1 MGFFGNID
9 MEKKLYTLIVH
20 SENIA
25 GLLNQITAVF
35 TRRQI
40 NIESLNASASSIK
53 GVHRYTIT
61 AWSDE
66 DTMIKV
72 TKQIEKKID
81 VLQAHYYLDNEI
93 FMLEVALLKVSTPK
107 LLDNPLIS
115 KTIRRYGARIM
126 EANAVYAVV
135 EKTGVTDEIIALR
148 TELDTFDC
156 VLQYVSSGRIAVT
169 RDTAE
174 HVNEY
179 LKKLK
184 KI

>member
-1 MGFFGNID
+1 

-40 NIESLNASASSIK
+40 NIESINASASSIK

-174 HVNEY
+174 YVNEY

-184 KI
+184 N

>member
-1 MGFFGNID
+1 
-9 MEKKLYTLIVH
+9 MEKELFTLIVY

-25 GLLNQITAVF
+25 GLLNQVTAEF
-35 TRRQI
+35 TRRQM
-40 NIESLNASASSIK
+40 NIETLNVSSSSIK
-53 GVHRYTIT
+53 DVHRYTIT
-61 AWSDE
+61 LWSDE
-66 DTMIKV
+66 ETIKKV
-72 TKQIEKKID
+72 VKRLEKKID
-81 VLQAHYYLDNEI
+81 VVKADYYTDNEI
-93 FMLEVALLKVSTPK
+93 FMQEVALFKISTPI

-135 EKTGVTDEIIALR
+135 EKSGVTDEIHALH
-148 TELDTFDC
+148 TELDNFGC

-179 LKKLK
+179 LE
-184 KI
+184 KINKG